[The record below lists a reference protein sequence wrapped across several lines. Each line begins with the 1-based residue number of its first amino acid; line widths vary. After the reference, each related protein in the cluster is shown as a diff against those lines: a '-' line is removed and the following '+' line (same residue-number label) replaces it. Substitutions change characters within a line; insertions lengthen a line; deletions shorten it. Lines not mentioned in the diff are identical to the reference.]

1 MALQG
6 PAQRRF
12 VDVGMRR
19 NNGLVNAYSQ
29 RLDVP
34 KYGVSRDQ
42 VSKDRVAGRRT
53 ARHGMNYARWNL
65 LCLSLCKL
73 SAALSQGPRW
83 ALPALFSCSMI
94 RLR

>member
-12 VDVGMRR
+12 VDVWMRR
-19 NNGLVNAYSQ
+19 NNGLVNADSQ

-42 VSKDRVAGRRT
+42 AGKDRVAG
-53 ARHGMNYARWNL
+53 GG
-65 LCLSLCKL
+65 K
-73 SAALSQGPRW
+73 
-83 ALPALFSCSMI
+83 LFSMG
-94 RLR
+94 